1 MTLLS
6 LLLSRNRPAGLRS
19 SDSNCRNL
27 LKIINYHISKSGD
40 VMHIVAVDS
49 RWYICKGVA
58 NQPPGHSILYLSVT
72 SDVAPVTPVILFG
85 HQASA
90 SKLFSDDKCSKV

>member
-1 MTLLS
+1 ME
-6 LLLSRNRPAGLRS
+6 
-19 SDSNCRNL
+19 
-27 LKIINYHISKSGD
+27 IINYHISKSGD

-72 SDVAPVTPVILFG
+72 SDVAPVTPVILF
-85 HQASA
+85 
-90 SKLFSDDKCSKV
+90 DDKCSKI